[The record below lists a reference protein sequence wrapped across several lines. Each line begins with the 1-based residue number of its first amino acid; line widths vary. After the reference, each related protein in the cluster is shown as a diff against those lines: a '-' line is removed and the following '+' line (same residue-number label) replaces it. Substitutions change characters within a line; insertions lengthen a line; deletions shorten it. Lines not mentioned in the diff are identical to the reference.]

1 MFCKI
6 ESGQKKEDLGRF
18 FEKFGTCT
26 FPDVGFFKDDTKI
39 FVFYGVILTYK
50 HKFTTIQ
57 LFKLRRVLYLN
68 KPSNALQHLLEQS

>member
-39 FVFYGVILTYK
+39 FVFYGVTSDSLG
-50 HKFTTIQ
+50 
-57 LFKLRRVLYLN
+57 
-68 KPSNALQHLLEQS
+68 LLK